1 VKLASLDIGLKRI
14 GLAIS
19 LDEKLVFPQNA
30 IFRRDTQQ
38 AISEIVKFLEEWG
51 ISKIVVGLP
60 KGGSSEKE
68 MTEEITSFINR
79 LLKHIDIE
87 VEYQNEY
94 GSSKEAK
101 EMTKGIFRHKKDGKI
116 DSISAKII
124 LERWLF
130 DKKRVF

>member
-30 IFRRDTQQ
+30 IFRRDTKQ

-51 ISKIVVGLP
+51 IEKVIVGLP
-60 KGGSSEKE
+60 KGGSSEEE
-68 MTEEITSFINR
+68 MTREIKSFIDK
-79 LLKHIDIE
+79 LLKRITIE

-101 EMTKGIFRHKKDGKI
+101 EMTKGVFRHKKDGKI

-130 DKKRVF
+130 DKKKVL

>member
-1 VKLASLDIGLKRI
+1 MKLASLDIGLKRI

-30 IFRRDTQQ
+30 IFRRDTKQ

-51 ISKIVVGLP
+51 IEKVIVGLP
-60 KGGSSEKE
+60 KGGSSEEE
-68 MTEEITSFINR
+68 MTREIKSFIDK
-79 LLKHIDIE
+79 LLKRITIE

-101 EMTKGIFRHKKDGKI
+101 EMTKGVFRHKKDGKI

-130 DKKRVF
+130 DKKKVL

>member
-1 VKLASLDIGLKRI
+1 MKLASLDIGLKRI

>member
-14 GLAIS
+14 GVAIS
-19 LDEKLVFPQNA
+19 LDEKMVFPQNA
-30 IFRRDTQQ
+30 IFRRDITQ
-38 AISEIVKFLEEWG
+38 AVLEIKRFLEEWQ
-51 ISKIVVGLP
+51 IEKIIVGLP
-60 KGGSSEKE
+60 KGGSSEE
-68 MTEEITSFINR
+68 IMTKEITSFISK
-79 LLKHIDIE
+79 LQEKMDIE

-124 LERWLF
+124 LERWLY
-130 DKKRVF
+130 DKKKIF